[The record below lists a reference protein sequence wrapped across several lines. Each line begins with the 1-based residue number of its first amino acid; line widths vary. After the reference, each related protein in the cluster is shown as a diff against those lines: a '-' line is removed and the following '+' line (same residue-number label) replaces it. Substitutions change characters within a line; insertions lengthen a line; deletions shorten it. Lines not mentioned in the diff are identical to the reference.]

1 MATENIL
8 AVSDIRPAEIEA
20 IIRKARA
27 ERAANMRETLGRFT
41 AAFKRWV
48 ASFRPIRQRVPQKG
62 ALA

>member
-1 MATENIL
+1 MNNENIW
-8 AVSDIRPAEIEA
+8 AISDIRPAEIEA

-27 ERAANMRETLGRFT
+27 ERAANMRQSLGEFS
-41 AAFKRWV
+41 AAFKRWI